1 MERACTRGG
10 LSNAALY
17 PGGDLAVISG
27 GPTRG
32 SAVRASYRRR
42 ALAAVTSPLRRAL
55 VTALSSSCT
64 SGHDGHGI
72 AQARRSTPPSAA
84 PSPSLSSVPGQRHT
98 SLAPMHAS
106 AQVGAT
112 SLTHIRRGA
121 RHTRSLAFP
130 QPPPLVT
137 RTSHRRTH
145 SRSTAPCSQG
155 IHRGRASPGRR
166 VERVHAAEASR
177 SSWPHRWPLS
187 SHLSSPHHAFPLVLS
202 YIFVKGTNLGRQI
215 VELRQDPCG
224 GVPTCRYAPAHL
236 LRTDHAERQPL
247 AQPLA
252 QPLGAPTNAPPW
264 SSS

>member
-1 MERACTRGG
+1 MHTRRPEQRSP
-10 LSNAALY
+10 LS
-17 PGGDLAVISG
+17 GGDLAVISG

-121 RHTRSLAFP
+121 RHTRPHAV
-130 QPPPLVT
+130 PPPSGHEDVT
-137 RTSHRRTH
+137 PPHTLTVH
-145 SRSTAPCSQG
+145 SPLSDSQG

-166 VERVHAAEASR
+166 VERVHAADASR

-187 SHLSSPHHAFPLVLS
+187 SHLSSPHPAFPLVHS

-236 LRTDHAERQPL
+236 LRTDHAERQP
-247 AQPLA
+247 
-252 QPLGAPTNAPPW
+252 
-264 SSS
+264 

>member
-10 LSNAALY
+10 LSFAALY
-17 PGGDLAVISG
+17 LAVISG

-55 VTALSSSCT
+55 VTALSSSYT

-72 AQARRSTPPSAA
+72 AQASVVRPLHLLRRRRAYHLCRVSATLALPRCMQALKSAPRALHTFREAPDTRGPMRPP
-84 PSPSLSSVPGQRHT
+84 H
-98 SLAPMHAS
+98 
-106 AQVGAT
+106 
-112 SLTHIRRGA
+112 
-121 RHTRSLAFP
+121 
-130 QPPPLVT
+130 PPLVT
-137 RTSHRRTH
+137 SDVTPPHTLTFH
-145 SRSTAPCSQG
+145 SPLSDSQG

-187 SHLSSPHHAFPLVLS
+187 SHLSSPHPAFPLVFS

-247 AQPLA
+247 AQPF
-252 QPLGAPTNAPPW
+252 GALTNAPPW

>member
-1 MERACTRGG
+1 M
-10 LSNAALY
+10 
-17 PGGDLAVISG
+17 ISG

-64 SGHDGHGI
+64 SWHDGHGI

-84 PSPSLSSVPGQRHT
+84 PSPSLSSVPGQRHA

-121 RHTRSLAFP
+121 RHTRPHAFP
-130 QPPPLVT
+130 PPSGHEDVTPPHTLTFHSPL
-137 RTSHRRTH
+137 SD
-145 SRSTAPCSQG
+145 SQG

-187 SHLSSPHHAFPLVLS
+187 SHLSSPHPAFPLVFS
-202 YIFVKGTNLGRQI
+202 YIFVKGPNLGRQI

-247 AQPLA
+247 
-252 QPLGAPTNAPPW
+252 GAPTNAPPW